1 MRFRLAYPGSV
12 LSAKLQFPMGMLTFP
27 WNQDA
32 TSTSADSFVQDM
44 LAYQDN
50 RLRHQ
55 PNSILGRPDG
65 IFQLSALA
73 ALRALQPVF
82 WRQHVQNDILVLTL
96 PDLHQ
101 SNIFVDDDWNIVSV
115 IDFEFAPVQPQQMV
129 GVPHWLSGKGVD
141 ELVGPDL
148 DEYKE
153 LHDRFVEIL
162 GEEET
167 ARQQGHT
174 FSQRLRDDWHTG
186 KLWYNAALRSSNA
199 FPLVSEQYLQP
210 RFYPNFDPDVEGMA
224 LMRLWGQDCEEFIA
238 AKLQDKTQY
247 EERVRA
253 IFSGTKQLR
262 SGKA

>member
-1 MRFRLAYPGSV
+1 
-12 LSAKLQFPMGMLTFP
+12 
-27 WNQDA
+27 
-32 TSTSADSFVQDM
+32 M

-55 PNSILGRPDG
+55 PSSILGRPDG

-73 ALRALQPVF
+73 ALKALQPVF
-82 WRQHVQNDILVLTL
+82 WRQHMQDNTVVLTL

-115 IDFEFAPVQPQQMV
+115 IDFEFAPVQPQNMV

-153 LHDRFVEIL
+153 LHDRFVGL
-162 GEEET
+162 LEEGET
-167 ARQQGHT
+167 ARQQDHT
-174 FSQRLRDDWHTG
+174 FSQRLQDDWHTG

-199 FPLVSEQYLQP
+199 FPLVFEQHLQP
-210 RFYPNFDPDVEGMA
+210 RFHPKFDPDVEGVA

-238 AKLQDKTQY
+238 AKLQDKARY

-253 IFSGTKQLR
+253 IFDESKQLQCK
-262 SGKA
+262 S

>member
-1 MRFRLAYPGSV
+1 
-12 LSAKLQFPMGMLTFP
+12 
-27 WNQDA
+27 
-32 TSTSADSFVQDM
+32 M
-44 LAYQDN
+44 LAYQNN
-50 RLRHQ
+50 RLRRQ

-82 WRQHVQNDILVLTL
+82 WGQKSRTDKFVLTL

-115 IDFEFAPVQPQQMV
+115 IDFEFAPVQPQEMV
-129 GVPHWLSGKGVD
+129 GAPHWLSSKGVD

-148 DEYKE
+148 DEYKG

-162 GEEET
+162 EQEET

-174 FSQRLRDDWHTG
+174 FSQRLRDDWQTG

-199 FPLVSEQYLQP
+199 FPLVFEQHIQP
-210 RFYPNFDPDVEGMA
+210 RFYPKFNPDVEGLA

-238 AKLQDKTQY
+238 AKLQDKAQY

-253 IFSGTKQLR
+253 IFADSKQLC
-262 SGKA
+262 SGKT

>member
-1 MRFRLAYPGSV
+1 
-12 LSAKLQFPMGMLTFP
+12 ML
-27 WNQDA
+27 
-32 TSTSADSFVQDM
+32 V
-44 LAYQDN
+44 YQDN
-50 RLRHQ
+50 RLRKQ

-82 WRQHVQNDILVLTL
+82 WGQKSRTDKFVLTL

-101 SNIFVDDDWNIVSV
+101 SNIFVDDNWNIVSV
-115 IDFEFAPVQPQQMV
+115 IDFEFAPIQPQQMV
-129 GVPHWLSGKGVD
+129 GVPHWLSGKGFD

-167 ARQQGHT
+167 ARQQGHN
-174 FSQRLRDDWHTG
+174 FSQRLKDDWHTG
-186 KLWYNAALRSSNA
+186 KLWCNAALRSSNA
-199 FPLVSEQYLQP
+199 FPLVFEQHLQP
-210 RFYPNFDPDVEGMA
+210 RFYPKFDPDVDGLA
-224 LMRLWGQDCEEFIA
+224 LMRLWGQDCEEFIT
-238 AKLQDKTQY
+238 AKLQDKAQY

-253 IFSGTKQLR
+253 IFAQSEQLQ
-262 SGKA
+262 SSKS